1 MTLSLSP
8 SEEFICMRIYTHIY
22 ISFNLSRLENKQLRK
37 SFDLTAFQEKGSLFL
52 RPSLIILLQQ
62 KRILLCF
69 VSITRQT
76 TEKNALH
83 LHITNPITSCTTLSS
98 RSFKLILNLFIILLA
113 DATYNKKNSF
123 LLQYGLYGHSTSLA

>member
-1 MTLSLSP
+1 MTLSLSLSP
-8 SEEFICMRIYTHIY
+8 SEEFICMHIYIY

-76 TEKNALH
+76 SEKNALL
-83 LHITNPITSCTTLSS
+83 LHIANPITSCTTLSS
-98 RSFKLILNLFIILLA
+98 GSFKLILNLVIILLA

-123 LLQYGLYGHSTSLA
+123 LL